1 MGIKKEEI
9 EKTIDKIKKIINEID
24 SRLIEIDQIL
34 NINPLAD
41 RYILRIEIQEIMNK
55 DISSVEKAELIKSM
69 SAKEKELSLLANKQQ
84 KTIELIKER
93 IKLQDE
99 LWNLNNELSAG
110 DRKC

>member
-1 MGIKKEEI
+1 
-9 EKTIDKIKKIINEID
+9 
-24 SRLIEIDQIL
+24 
-34 NINPLAD
+34 
-41 RYILRIEIQEIMNK
+41 MNK